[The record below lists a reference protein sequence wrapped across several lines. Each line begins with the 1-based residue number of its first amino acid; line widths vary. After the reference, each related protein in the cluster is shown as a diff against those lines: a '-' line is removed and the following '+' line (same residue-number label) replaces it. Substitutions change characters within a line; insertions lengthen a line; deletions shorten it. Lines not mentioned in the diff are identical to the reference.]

1 MSCLHHLRYI
11 VSYFYY
17 DSMMRYEIRSINV
30 NSIVLSHY
38 RYRIRHHCG
47 FHWIMDLAFICWVT
61 AKRPLNNPI
70 HCTDRLKKSSKGFQ
84 LSRSRW
90 MHVVYKFQ
98 SILCWWIFEHKSIVV
113 KYLMRIIRILL
124 KHKKEWYNICA
135 IHYPSCNG
143 IFARLVT
150 VMDDIFHHRGIVF
163 WSKKTN

>member
-1 MSCLHHLRYI
+1 
-11 VSYFYY
+11 
-17 DSMMRYEIRSINV
+17 MMRYEIRSINV

-90 MHVVYKFQ
+90 VHVYKFQ

-124 KHKKEWYNICA
+124 KHKKEWYNISCA

-163 WSKKTN
+163 WSKKTD